1 MKASGFAP
9 PASSAWRRLGAPA
22 LGVALVATLAFWLA
36 DAEPLAGAR
45 AAARRDAVP
54 ATTFASKKVRNGLF
68 RAGRLFLQP
77 PADLLAQRP
86 LGRDGRCPELE
97 IGAQALGPEQLPST
111 VLVPAEARA
120 RRDSPLVSLYL
131 EPCRLRRLV
140 DNPEG
145 FGPEWEEPGWVSY
158 FEGGELRFA
167 SPVAVRLQGGFSRKR
182 PGYKSFRLIFRDRAG
197 ATGWPGRSL
206 APGVGDQPIEQVIL
220 HNDLRHDQRGIPW
233 QLSNS
238 LSYDIARHLGAL
250 APETLPI
257 RLLVNGEPRPP
268 YVLTERIDKDWLRRR
283 FGHDKFDVLR
293 AKGARE
299 PEEQALWDEAARWA
313 ATAPAPLLAS
323 EVEKYFD
330 LDNLTRWY
338 LTVLV
343 CSTGD
348 VFQAVMTRDRRGEV
362 SDGRWFFVAWDMDMS
377 FRRPK
382 QARTEGWKRD
392 QFRFVMGRPPGDK
405 MPPRILLHRLLNED
419 PEYRS
424 EFLRLFV
431 EVVNHRVDER
441 YLRERLDHYAHLART
456 LPVADLRYQGEL
468 EKFFQLRFDEMFRQ
482 LSLHFQVGP
491 PQPVTVHG
499 PAGALRVDG
508 YEVPAEYHGRYPSGL
523 MVAVAVAEPWRS
535 RLAAWRVDGELVAP
549 SDRLELTVTGPLVIE
564 AVMTP

>member
-1 MKASGFAP
+1 LKASGVAL
-9 PASSAWRRLGAPA
+9 PASSAWRRLLAPA
-22 LGVALVATLAFWLA
+22 LAVALVATLALA
-36 DAEPLAGAR
+36 LANSERLAGAR
-45 AAARRDAVP
+45 AAAQQDAVP
-54 ATTFASKKVRNGLF
+54 ETTFASKKVRNGLF

-86 LGRDGRCPELE
+86 LGPDGRCPELA
-97 IGAQALGPEQLPST
+97 IGAERLGPEQVPST
-111 VLVPAEARA
+111 LLVPAEWHT

-145 FGPEWEEPGWVSY
+145 FGPDWEEPGWVSY
-158 FEGGELRFA
+158 FESGELLFA

-182 PGYKSFRLIFRDRAG
+182 AYYKSFRLIFRERAG
-197 ATGWPGRSL
+197 ATGWPGRTL
-206 APGVGDQPIEQVIL
+206 APALGDQPIEQVIL
-220 HNDLRHDQRGIPW
+220 HNDLRNDQRGIPW

-238 LSYDIARHLGAL
+238 LSYDIARRIGTL

-268 YVLTERIDKDWLRRR
+268 YVLTERIDEDWLRRR

-299 PEEQALWDEAARWA
+299 PAEQALWDAAARWA
-313 ATAPAPLLAS
+313 VTAPAPLLAS

-330 LDNLTRWY
+330 LDNLTNWY
-338 LTVLV
+338 LTVIV

-419 PEYRS
+419 PEYRA

-431 EVVNHRVDER
+431 EVVNHRVDDAYR
-441 YLRERLDHYAHLART
+441 RERLDHYAAQARA
-456 LPVADLRYQGEL
+456 LPVADLRYLGEL
-468 EKFFQLRFDEMFRQ
+468 EKFFELRFDEMFRQ
-482 LSLHFQVGP
+482 LEQHFQVGP
-491 PQPVTVHG
+491 PQAVTVRG

-508 YEVPAEYHGRYPSGL
+508 YDVPAEYHGRYPAGL
-523 MVAVAVAEPWRS
+523 TVAVEVAEPWRG
-535 RLAAWRVDGELVAP
+535 RLAGWRVDGGLVVP
-549 SDRLELTVTGPLVIE
+549 SDRLDLTVTRPLVIE
-564 AVMTP
+564 AVMAP

>member
-1 MKASGFAP
+1 LKASSFNL
-9 PASSAWRRLGAPA
+9 PASSTWRRLGAPA
-22 LGVALVATLAFWLA
+22 LAVALVATLALWLA
-36 DAEPLAGAR
+36 HAEPLAGAR

-54 ATTFASKKVRNGLF
+54 ATTLASKKVRNGLF

-77 PADLLAQRP
+77 PADLLAHRP
-86 LGRDGRCPELE
+86 LGPDGRCPELA
-97 IGAQALGPEQLPST
+97 IGAERFEPEQLPST
-111 VLVPAEARA
+111 LLVPAEWRA

-145 FGPEWEEPGWVSY
+145 FGPDWEEPGWVSY

-182 PGYKSFRLIFRDRAG
+182 AYYKSFRLIFRERDG

-206 APGVGDQPIEQVIL
+206 VPALGDQPIEQVIL
-220 HNDLRHDQRGIPW
+220 HNDLRNDQRGIPW

-238 LSYDIARHLGAL
+238 LSYDIARRIGTL

-268 YVLTERIDKDWLRRR
+268 YVLTERIDEDWLRRR
-283 FGHDKFDVLR
+283 FGHQKFDVLR

-299 PEEQALWDEAARWA
+299 PAEQALWDAAAHWA
-313 ATAPAPLLAS
+313 VTSPAPLSTS

-338 LTVLV
+338 LTVIV

-348 VFQAVMTRDRRGEV
+348 VFQAVMTRDRSGEV

-419 PEYRS
+419 PEYRA
-424 EFLRLFV
+424 EFLRRFV
-431 EVVNHRVDER
+431 AVVNHRVDDAYR
-441 YLRERLDHYAHLART
+441 RERLDHYAAQARA
-456 LPVADLRYQGEL
+456 LPVADLRYLGEL
-468 EKFFQLRFDEMFRQ
+468 EQFFELRFDEMFRQ
-482 LSLHFQVGP
+482 LEQHFQVGP
-491 PQPVTVHG
+491 PQAVTVRG

-508 YEVPAEYHGRYPSGL
+508 YDVPAEYHGRYPAGL
-523 MVAVAVAEPWRS
+523 TVAVELAEPWRG
-535 RLAAWRVDGELVAP
+535 RLAGWRVDGGLVAP
-549 SDRLELTVTGPLVIE
+549 SDRLDLTVTRPLVIE
-564 AVMTP
+564 AVMAP